1 MPVISYDEFSGIRV
15 EFKKHLADT
24 FCVKAAAYMSHYHW
38 NTETFQA
45 RTGLSNNTHNMIVN
59 GKLKP
64 TKRTA
69 VAFCVGLALDYRMA
83 VDLLDSA
90 GCSLSLNNQ
99 TDEAY
104 DYLLSEMR
112 GETIEACNAVLQK
125 RGVPPL
131 GSQERNTDRIGKVK
145 IT

>member
-1 MPVISYDEFSGIRV
+1 MPVRSYDDFGGIRAV
-15 EFKKHLADT
+15 FKNHLADD
-24 FCVKAAAYMSHYHW
+24 FCTKATAYMKHYRW
-38 NTETFQA
+38 NTAIFQA
-45 RTGLSNNTHNMIVN
+45 RTGLSNNTYSTIIN

-90 GCSLSLNNQ
+90 GCSLALNDP

-104 DYLLSEMR
+104 DYILSDMR
-112 GETIEACNAVLQK
+112 GETIKACNAVLRR
-125 RGVPPL
+125 RGIPPL
-131 GSQERNTDRIGKVK
+131 GAQERNTNRIGKVT
-145 IT
+145 IA